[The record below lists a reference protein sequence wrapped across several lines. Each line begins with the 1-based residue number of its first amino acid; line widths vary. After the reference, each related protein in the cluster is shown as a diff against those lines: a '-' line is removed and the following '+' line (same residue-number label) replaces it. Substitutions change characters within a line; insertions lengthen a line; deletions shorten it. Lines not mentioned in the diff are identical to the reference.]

1 MNKPNGQ
8 LLVAFRE
15 EEVVQFA
22 QALKIRKVFFPTL
35 FGCTKYIRT
44 KNIPGRTLTAIQQY
58 NNTLF

>member
-22 QALKIRKVFFPTL
+22 QALNIRKV
-35 FGCTKYIRT
+35 II
-44 KNIPGRTLTAIQQY
+44 NIIWLHDDI
-58 NNTLF
+58 